1 MKQIFI
7 AAALVF
13 GMNTHAAT
21 EDLDELLTKIEADI
35 SAQRLAK
42 PAGNNALERI
52 DAFRAQAPF
61 DYRITPLIFKFGESY
76 VALANKAIDKKKYA
90 QAQGYLDIAWQVAAL
105 TPGLEATQEKND
117 KLSGGKASAKKT
129 ASKGPTAAEIK
140 KQKAL
145 AAAAAAEKKRLDAER
160 KKKASADKKAK
171 AAAAKKAA
179 ADKKAKQEAERKRR
193 LANEKLQKQKA
204 QAAKDKSQKE
214 KLAQQLAAAEAEK
227 ARLQALAD
235 KKSAQKAEA
244 AKAKKLAKV
253 EKPAPKTEIK
263 KAKVKKAPAEI
274 KIGNATPIG
283 KGVETSS
290 ALASYPLPQ
299 DKITNR
305 DRKISQ
311 DLVPICKAIIDN
323 DASIVL
329 HTTSKSDYR
338 WLTVRLTL
346 CTRRLD
352 ASFRLRHSFKADD
365 SAEPFMTLHP
375 ARSTAL
381 IGNI

>member
-7 AAALVF
+7 AAALVL
-13 GMNTHAAT
+13 GMNAHAAT
-21 EDLDELLTKIEADI
+21 EDLDELLNKIEADI

-61 DYRITPLIFKFGESY
+61 DFRITPLIFKFGESY
-76 VALANKAIDKKKYA
+76 VSLANKAIDKKKYS
-90 QAQGYLDIAWQVAAL
+90 QAQGYLDTAWQVAAL

-117 KLSGGKASAKKT
+117 KLSGGKTSAKKV
-129 ASKGPTAAEIK
+129 SKKGPTAAELK

-160 KKKASADKKAK
+160 KNKANADKKAK

-204 QAAKDKSQKE
+204 QAAKDKSQKD
-214 KLAQQLAAAEAEK
+214 KLAKQLAAAEAEK
-227 ARLQALAD
+227 ARLEALA
-235 KKSAQKAEA
+235 
-244 AKAKKLAKV
+244 AKKTAQASVAKTPKKVAKV
-253 EKPAPKTEIK
+253 ETKSSPAPIK
-263 KAKVKKAPAEI
+263 LGK
-274 KIGNATPIG
+274 ATPIG

-299 DKITNR
+299 DKISNR
-305 DRKISQ
+305 DRAISQ

-329 HTTSKSDYR
+329 HTESKSDYR

-352 ASFRLRHSFKADD
+352 SSFRLRHSFKADD
-365 SAEPFMTLHP
+365 SSEPFMTLHP

>member
-7 AAALVF
+7 AAALVLS
-13 GMNTHAAT
+13 MNSHAAT
-21 EDLDELLTKIEADI
+21 EDLDGLLNQIEADI

-61 DYRITPLIFKFGESY
+61 DFRITPLIFKFGESY
-76 VALANKAIDKKKYA
+76 VSLANKAIDKKKYS

-117 KLSGGKASAKKT
+117 KLSGGKSSTKKVAKK
-129 ASKGPTAAEIK
+129 GPSAAELK

-145 AAAAAAEKKRLDAER
+145 AAAAKAEKKRLDNER
-160 KKKASADKKAK
+160 KKKASADKQAK
-171 AAAAKKAA
+171 IAAAKKAA
-179 ADKKAKQEAERKRR
+179 ANKKAKQEAERKRR

-204 QAAKDKSQKE
+204 LALKDKSQKT
-214 KLAQQLAAAEAEK
+214 KLAKQLADAEAEK
-227 ARLQALAD
+227 ARLETLA
-235 KKSAQKAEA
+235 
-244 AKAKKLAKV
+244 AKKLANKSIPKAKPAAPKV
-253 EKPAPKTEIK
+253 EKRVAKAAPIRLGQ
-263 KAKVKKAPAEI
+263 AS
-274 KIGNATPIG
+274 PIG

-290 ALASYPLPQ
+290 AIASYPLPQ
-299 DKITNR
+299 DKISNR
-305 DRKISQ
+305 DRAISQ

-329 HTTSKSDYR
+329 HTESKSDYR

-352 ASFRLRHSFKADD
+352 SSFRLRHSFNSDD
-365 SAEPFMTLHP
+365 VTEPFMTLHP

>member
-1 MKQIFI
+1 MKQLFI
-7 AAALVF
+7 TAALVLS
-13 GMNTHAAT
+13 MNTYAAT
-21 EDLDELLTKIEADI
+21 EDLDQLLSTIEADI
-35 SAQRLAK
+35 RAQRLAK

-61 DYRITPLIFKFGESY
+61 DFRITPLIFKFGASY
-76 VALANKAIDKKKYA
+76 VSLANKAIDKKRYN

-117 KLSGGKASAKKT
+117 KLSKGKASSKKVAKK
-129 ASKGPTAAEIK
+129 GPSAAQLK

-160 KKKASADKKAK
+160 KKKVSADKKAK
-171 AAAAKKAA
+171 VIAAKKAA

-193 LANEKLQKQKA
+193 LANEKRQQQKIQTANDKSR
-204 QAAKDKSQKE
+204 KDKLSK
-214 KLAQQLAAAEAEK
+214 QLAAAEAEK
-227 ARLQALAD
+227 TRLQALAD
-235 KKSAQKAEA
+235 KKAQQKT
-244 AKAKKLAKV
+244 AKV
-253 EKPAPKTEIK
+253 
-263 KAKVKKAPAEI
+263 VKKPTLVKAV
-274 KIGNATPIG
+274 TIG
-283 KGVETSS
+283 KGIETSS

-299 DKITNR
+299 DKISNR
-305 DRKISQ
+305 DRAIRQ

-329 HTTSKSDYR
+329 HAASKSDYR

-352 ASFRLRHSFKADD
+352 STFRLRHSFDMVD
-365 SAEPFMTLHP
+365 SSEPFMTLHP
-375 ARSTAL
+375 ARNTAL
-381 IGNI
+381 IGTI

>member
-7 AAALVF
+7 AAALVL
-13 GMNTHAAT
+13 GMNAHAAT
-21 EDLDELLTKIEADI
+21 EDLDELLKKIEADI

-61 DYRITPLIFKFGESY
+61 DFRITPLIFKFGESY
-76 VALANKAIDKKKYA
+76 VSLANKAIDKKKYS
-90 QAQGYLDIAWQVAAL
+90 QAQGYLDTAWQVAAL
-105 TPGLEATQEKND
+105 TPGLEATQEKDD
-117 KLSGGKASAKKT
+117 KLSGGKSSAKKT
-129 ASKGPTAAEIK
+129 AKKGPTAAELK

-160 KKKASADKKAK
+160 KNKASADKKAK

-204 QAAKDKSQKE
+204 QAAKDKSQKS
-214 KLAQQLAAAEAEK
+214 KLAKQLAAAEAEK
-227 ARLQALAD
+227 ARLEALAA
-235 KKSAQKAEA
+235 KKKAQKAKATVAKTVKAPEKVEKVA
-244 AKAKKLAKV
+244 AKAS
-253 EKPAPKTEIK
+253 PAPIRLGK
-263 KAKVKKAPAEI
+263 
-274 KIGNATPIG
+274 ATPIG
-283 KGVETSS
+283 KGIETSS

-299 DKITNR
+299 DKISNR
-305 DRKISQ
+305 DRAISQ

-329 HTTSKSDYR
+329 HTESKSDYR

-352 ASFRLRHSFKADD
+352 SSFRLRHSFKADD
-365 SAEPFMTLHP
+365 SSEPFMTLHP

>member
-76 VALANKAIDKKKYA
+76 VALANKAIDKKKYS

-117 KLSGGKASAKKT
+117 KLSGGKSTSKKVGK
-129 ASKGPTAAEIK
+129 KGPSAAELK

-171 AAAAKKAA
+171 AVAAKKAA

-193 LANEKLQKQKA
+193 LANEKLRKQKA
-204 QAAKDKSQKE
+204 QAAKDKSQKD
-214 KLAQQLAAAEAEK
+214 KLAKQLAAAEAEK

-235 KKSAQKAEA
+235 KKAADKAEA
-244 AKAKKLAKV
+244 AKTKKVAKADKPV
-253 EKPAPKTEIK
+253 EKAV
-263 KAKVKKAPAEI
+263 VKKAPPAI
-274 KIGNATPIG
+274 KIGKATPIG
-283 KGVETSS
+283 KGIETSS

-329 HTTSKSDYR
+329 HTASKSDYR

-352 ASFRLRHSFKADD
+352 SGFRLRHSFKADD
-365 SAEPFMTLHP
+365 TTEPFMTLHP

>member
-90 QAQGYLDIAWQVAAL
+90 QAQGYLDIAWQIAAL

-117 KLSGGKASAKKT
+117 KLSGGKTSTKKT
-129 ASKGPTAAEIK
+129 AKKGPTQAELK

-160 KKKASADKKAK
+160 KKKAQADKKAK
-171 AAAAKKAA
+171 AVAAKKAA

-204 QAAKDKSQKE
+204 QAAKDKSQKD
-214 KLAQQLAAAEAEK
+214 KLAKQLAAAEAEK

-235 KKSAQKAEA
+235 KKTASQAKVTKQP
-244 AKAKKLAKV
+244 AKA
-253 EKPAPKTEIK
+253 EKPAPK
-263 KAKVKKAPAEI
+263 AVVKKAPTEI
-274 KIGNATPIG
+274 KIGKATPIG
-283 KGVETSS
+283 KGVETTS

-299 DKITNR
+299 DKIINR

-329 HTTSKSDYR
+329 HTATKSDYR

-352 ASFRLRHSFKADD
+352 AGFRLRHSFKADD
-365 SAEPFMTLHP
+365 STEPFMTLHP

>member
-13 GMNTHAAT
+13 GMNTHADT
-21 EDLDELLTKIEADI
+21 EDLDELLNKIEADI
-35 SAQRLAK
+35 NAQRLAK

-61 DYRITPLIFKFGESY
+61 DFRITPLIFKFGESY
-76 VALANKAIDKKKYA
+76 VSLANKAIDKKKYS
-90 QAQGYLDIAWQVAAL
+90 QAQGYLDTAWQVAAL

-117 KLSGGKASAKKT
+117 KLSGGKASAKKV
-129 ASKGPTAAEIK
+129 SKKGPTAAELK

-160 KKKASADKKAK
+160 KNKASADKKAK
-171 AAAAKKAA
+171 AEAAKKAA
-179 ADKKAKQEAERKRR
+179 ADRKAKQEVERKRR

-204 QAAKDKSQKE
+204 QAAKDQAQKS
-214 KLAQQLAAAEAEK
+214 KLAKQLAAAEAEK
-227 ARLQALAD
+227 ARLESLAAKKAASKAKLAD
-235 KKSAQKAEA
+235 TTRDET
-244 AKAKKLAKV
+244 
-253 EKPAPKTEIK
+253 KPAPATIRLGK
-263 KAKVKKAPAEI
+263 
-274 KIGNATPIG
+274 ATPIG
-283 KGVETSS
+283 KGIETSS
-290 ALASYPLPQ
+290 ALASYPLSQ
-299 DKITNR
+299 DKISNR
-305 DRKISQ
+305 DRAISQ
-311 DLVPICKAIIDN
+311 ELVPICKAIIDN

-329 HTTSKSDYR
+329 HTESKSDYR

-352 ASFRLRHSFKADD
+352 SSFRLRHSFKPDD
-365 SAEPFMTLHP
+365 SSKPFMTLHP

>member
-7 AAALVF
+7 AAALVL
-13 GMNTHAAT
+13 GMNAQAAT
-21 EDLDELLTKIEADI
+21 EDLDGLLKKIEADI

-76 VALANKAIDKKKYA
+76 VSLANKAITKKKYG
-90 QAQGYLDIAWQVAAL
+90 QAQGYLDVAWQVASL

-117 KLSGGKASAKKT
+117 KLSGGQSSPKKVAK
-129 ASKGPTAAEIK
+129 KGPTAAERK

-145 AAAAAAEKKRLDAER
+145 AAAAVAEKKRLDLER
-160 KKKASADKKAK
+160 KKKASSNKQAK
-171 AAAAKKAA
+171 VDAAKKAA
-179 ADKKAKQEAERKRR
+179 AVKKAKQEAERKRR
-193 LANEKLQKQKA
+193 LANEKLLKKKA
-204 QAAKDKSQKE
+204 QAAKDKSKQSKLQK
-214 KLAQQLAAAEAEK
+214 QLAAAEAEK
-227 ARLQALAD
+227 SRLRALAE
-235 KKSAQKAEA
+235 KK
-244 AKAKKLAKV
+244 AKAKLIAKS
-253 EKPAPKTEIK
+253 EP
-263 KAKVKKAPAEI
+263 KVKKARAETPI
-274 KIGNATPIG
+274 KLGQATPIR

-290 ALASYPLPQ
+290 AIASYPLPQ
-299 DKITNR
+299 DKISNR
-305 DRKISQ
+305 DRGISQ
-311 DLVPICKAIIDN
+311 DLVPVCKAIIDN

-329 HTTSKSDYR
+329 HAASKGDYR

-352 ASFRLRHSFKADD
+352 PGFRLRHSHAVEEPR
-365 SAEPFMTLHP
+365 EPFMTLHP

-381 IGNI
+381 LGNF

>member
-7 AAALVF
+7 AAALVLS
-13 GMNTHAAT
+13 MNTHAAT
-21 EDLDELLTKIEADI
+21 EDLDQLLSKIEADI
-35 SAQRLAK
+35 GAQRLAK

-61 DYRITPLIFKFGESY
+61 DFRITPLIFKFGESY
-76 VALANKAIDKKKYA
+76 VSLANKAIDKKKYS

-117 KLSGGKASAKKT
+117 KLSKGKASSKKAT
-129 ASKGPTAAEIK
+129 KKGPSAAELK

-160 KKKASADKKAK
+160 KKKASSDKKAK
-171 AAAAKKAA
+171 VAAAKKAA

-193 LANEKLQKQKA
+193 LANEKLQKQKI
-204 QAAKDKSQKE
+204 QAANDKSRKDKLSK
-214 KLAQQLAAAEAEK
+214 QLATAQAEK

-235 KKSAQKAEA
+235 KKTKQKA
-244 AKAKKLAKV
+244 KQKV
-253 EKPAPKTEIK
+253 AKPAI
-263 KAKVKKAPAEI
+263 VKAPVVRAPI
-274 KIGNATPIG
+274 TLGKVTPIG

-290 ALASYPLPQ
+290 ALASFPLPQ
-299 DKITNR
+299 DKISNR
-305 DRKISQ
+305 DRAISQ

-329 HTTSKSDYR
+329 HASSKSDYR

-352 ASFRLRHSFKADD
+352 STFRLRHSFDLVD
-365 SAEPFMTLHP
+365 SSEPFMTLHP

>member
-7 AAALVF
+7 AAALVL
-13 GMNTHAAT
+13 GMNAHAAT
-21 EDLDELLTKIEADI
+21 EDLDGLLKKIEADI

-61 DYRITPLIFKFGESY
+61 DFRITPLIFKFGESY
-76 VALANKAIDKKKYA
+76 VSLANKAIAKKKYS

-117 KLSGGKASAKKT
+117 KLSGGKASTKKV
-129 ASKGPTAAEIK
+129 SKKGPSKADLK

-160 KKKASADKKAK
+160 KKKANSDKKAK
-171 AAAAKKAA
+171 AVAAKKAA
-179 ADKKAKQEAERKRR
+179 ADKKAKQAAERKRR
-193 LANEKLQKQKA
+193 LANEKLLKQKA
-204 QAAKDKSQKE
+204 QAAKDQSKQS
-214 KLAQQLAAAEAEK
+214 KLQQQLAAAEAEK
-227 ARLQALAD
+227 NRLQALA
-235 KKSAQKAEA
+235 A
-244 AKAKKLAKV
+244 
-253 EKPAPKTEIK
+253 K
-263 KAKVKKAPAEI
+263 KAKPKAKSVVKAKPAAKKARVTAPI
-274 KIGNATPIG
+274 KLGKATPIR

-290 ALASYPLPQ
+290 AIASYPLPQ
-299 DKITNR
+299 DKISNR
-305 DRKISQ
+305 DRGISQ
-311 DLVPICKAIIDN
+311 DLVPICKAILDN

-329 HTTSKSDYR
+329 HAASKADYR

-352 ASFRLRHSFKADD
+352 TSFRLRHSHAMEE
-365 SAEPFMTLHP
+365 SREPFMTLHP

-381 IGNI
+381 LGDY

>member
-7 AAALVF
+7 AAALILS
-13 GMNTHAAT
+13 MNAQAAT
-21 EDLDELLTKIEADI
+21 EDLDGLLKKIEADI
-35 SAQRLAK
+35 GAQRLAK

-76 VALANKAIDKKKYA
+76 VSLANKAIAKKKYS
-90 QAQGYLDIAWQVAAL
+90 QAQGYLDVAWQVASL

-117 KLSGGKASAKKT
+117 KLSGGKSSPKKAT
-129 ASKGPTAAEIK
+129 KKGPTAAELK

-145 AAAAAAEKKRLDAER
+145 AAAAIAEKKRLDAER
-160 KKKASADKKAK
+160 KKKASSNKQAK

-193 LANEKLQKQKA
+193 LANEKLLKKKA
-204 QAAKDKSQKE
+204 QAAKDKSKQNKLQK
-214 KLAQQLAAAEAEK
+214 QLAAAEAEK
-227 ARLQALAD
+227 ARLQALAEKNAKD
-235 KKSAQKAEA
+235 KLIAKSAP
-244 AKAKKLAKV
+244 KAKKEKV
-253 EKPAPKTEIK
+253 EKARVETPIK
-263 KAKVKKAPAEI
+263 L
-274 KIGNATPIG
+274 GQATPIR

-290 ALASYPLPQ
+290 AIASYPLPQ
-299 DKITNR
+299 DKISNR
-305 DRKISQ
+305 DRGISQ
-311 DLVPICKAIIDN
+311 DLIPVCKAIIDN

-329 HTTSKSDYR
+329 HAASKADYR

-352 ASFRLRHSFKADD
+352 PGFRLRHSHAVEE
-365 SAEPFMTLHP
+365 SSEPFMSLHP

-381 IGNI
+381 LGDF